1 MLFKLAAKNLKSK
14 ISNTVLVIFSISIIV
29 AMVFAMAS
37 FRPIINDYINEYEVS
52 TANGSDITIL
62 PNSGSSRITSY
73 EQTSSKYKFIPTL
86 SLYPQYGQQY
96 VNARGM
102 RQEDISNN
110 KTIEIYKGTKNIS
123 NPNEVIISQSTAKK
137 FKLKIGDT
145 ITLKSGTT
153 TRDYY
158 VVGIAKNKGY
168 FIKDNPNVILGVIQ
182 DGIAHLIGETGLIYN
197 ELYVKLNKGVSTD
210 SALAEL
216 KEKYKDFQVKRT
228 GDNQYIKEQTDTIVA
243 PMVVAGPIVI
253 GLAIISYFLLFML
266 LNRGRKTY
274 NKKLRQI
281 GATKKDTVTI
291 FFYES
296 LIMSLIAA
304 LFGIIFGIAIT
315 ALTAFGTLKSIS
327 TFKVQPIQ
335 ATLIPIAGVL
345 LSIALSFLFGAQKR
359 KNNEKKQVNKYRD
372 DYKAILIVAIISIVV
387 WIVFVSVEIA
397 IPTIRKAMAIPGILM
412 MFIALSLMTAVFIGL
427 FRKNKHLKNPIAKLA
442 TGSVGTQ
449 KRHTSLAVGLFV
461 AVLITALLFSGFGVS
476 KKIFNSYLN
485 DFRDFAFV
493 TNIRESA
500 KLEDF
505 KNKNID
511 YDKGTKAY
519 WGKGEVRN
527 GKLKFSSM
535 VLGSADIL
543 DFVDFKY
550 TDRSREEILEM
561 LNKKNAVV
569 MDSSKKELYG
579 LKVGDKVTLNIN
591 GKDRE
596 CEVVGFVSHT
606 LFAGNY
612 TIMKHENIKELF
624 GERANTFILKKPSG
638 KNMNDFVSNI
648 RNAMAEKNYYAVS
661 ALDAFK
667 WEASSTNSIFN
678 FMGFVA
684 GAVLV
689 FSLFLTI
696 GMSYMERQKFKKER
710 QIFIQV
716 GGYSKDLLKIEILE
730 NGMLAAISSIM
741 AIVGSVFGMM
751 FLVDSLRLL
760 GMLFSY
766 TFIWW
771 IPLVI
776 SITFFACYTIAPIV
790 LKYGSSYNI
799 RE

>member
-1 MLFKLAAKNLKSK
+1 MLFKLAVKNLKSK

-62 PNSGSSRITSY
+62 PNSGSSRITEY
-73 EQTSSKYKFIPTL
+73 EQSSSKYKFIPTL
-86 SLYPQYGQQY
+86 SLYPQYREKY
-96 VNARGM
+96 INARGM
-102 RQEDISNN
+102 KREDIRNN
-110 KTIEIYKGTKNIS
+110 KTIEMHKGTKDIK
-123 NPNEVIISQSTAKK
+123 NPNEVVISKRTAQT

-145 ITLKSGTT
+145 ITLKLGSI

-158 VVGIAKNKGY
+158 VIGIAKNKGY
-168 FIKDNPNVILGVIQ
+168 FIKDNPNVVLGVIE

-197 ELYVKLNKGVSTD
+197 ELYAKLAKGVSPD
-210 SALAEL
+210 SALGEL
-216 KEKYKDFQVKRT
+216 KEKYKDFQVKKT
-228 GDNQYIKEQTDTIVA
+228 GDNQYIKEQADTIVA

-253 GLAIISYFLLFML
+253 GLAIISYFLLFIL
-266 LNRGRKTY
+266 LNRGRKIY

-281 GATKKDTVTI
+281 GATKKETTII

-296 LIMSLIAA
+296 FIMSLIASLVGIA
-304 LFGIIFGIAIT
+304 LGIAIT
-315 ALTAFGTLKSIS
+315 AITAFGTLKSIS
-327 TFKVQPIQ
+327 TFKIKPLQ
-335 ATLIPIAGVL
+335 AILIPIAGVF
-345 LSIALSFLFGAQKR
+345 LSIALSFLFGIQKK
-359 KNNEKKQVNKYRD
+359 KNGERKQVNKYRD
-372 DYKAILIVAIISIVV
+372 DYKLILIFAIISIVV
-387 WIVFVSVEIA
+387 WLVFVSVEIA
-397 IPTIRKAMAIPGILM
+397 IPALRKAMAIPSMLL
-412 MFIALSLMTAVFIGL
+412 MFITLSLLTALFIGL
-427 FRKNKHLKNPIAKLA
+427 LRKNKHVSNPIVKLA
-442 TGSVGTQ
+442 TGSVGIQ
-449 KRHTSLAVGLFV
+449 KRHASLSVGLFV
-461 AVLITALLFSGFGVS
+461 AILITTLLFSGFGVS
-476 KKIFNSYLN
+476 KKIFSSYLN
-485 DFRDFAFV
+485 DFKDFAFV
-493 TNIRESA
+493 TNIRESTS
-500 KLEDF
+500 LEDF

-511 YDKGTKAY
+511 YEQGTKAY
-519 WGKGEVRN
+519 WGKGEIKSGR
-527 GKLKFSSM
+527 LKFSSM
-535 VLGSADIL
+535 ILGSADIL

-550 TDRSREEILEM
+550 IDKNREEIFEK

-591 GKDRE
+591 GKDRK
-596 CEVVGFVSHT
+596 CEIVGFVSHT

-624 GERANTFILKKPSG
+624 NERANTVILKKSN
-638 KNMNDFVSNI
+638 KKKMNEFVSNI
-648 RNAMAEKNYYAVS
+648 RSSMSEKNYYAVS
-661 ALDAFK
+661 ALEAFK
-667 WEASSTNSIFN
+667 WETSSTNSILN
-678 FMGFVA
+678 FMGVVA

-710 QIFIQV
+710 KVFIQL
-716 GGYSKDLLKIEILE
+716 GGYSKDLFKIEILE
-730 NGMLAAISSIM
+730 NGIVAAISSIM

-751 FLVDSLRLL
+751 FLIDSLRIL

-771 IPLVI
+771 IPFLI
-776 SITFFACYTIAPIV
+776 SSTFFVCYTIAPIV

>member
-1 MLFKLAAKNLKSK
+1 MLFKLAVKNLKSK

-62 PNSGSSRITSY
+62 PNSGSSRITEY
-73 EQTSSKYKFIPTL
+73 EQSSSKYKFIPTL
-86 SLYPQYGQQY
+86 SLYPQYREKY
-96 VNARGM
+96 INARGM
-102 RQEDISNN
+102 RQEDIRNN
-110 KTIEIYKGTKNIS
+110 KTIEMHKGTKDIK
-123 NPNEVIISQSTAKK
+123 NPNEVIISKRTAQI

-145 ITLKSGTT
+145 ITLKLGSI

-158 VVGIAKNKGY
+158 VIGIAKNKGY
-168 FIKDNPNVILGVIQ
+168 FIKDNPNVVLGVIE

-197 ELYVKLNKGVSTD
+197 ELYAKLAKGVSPD
-210 SALAEL
+210 SALGEL
-216 KEKYKDFQVKRT
+216 KEKYKDFQVKKT
-228 GDNQYIKEQTDTIVA
+228 GDNQYIKEQADTIVA

-253 GLAIISYFLLFML
+253 GLAIISYFLLFIL
-266 LNRGRKTY
+266 LNRGRKIY

-281 GATKKDTVTI
+281 GATKKETTII

-296 LIMSLIAA
+296 FIMSLIAS
-304 LFGIIFGIAIT
+304 LVGIVLGIAIT
-315 ALTAFGTLKSIS
+315 AITAFGTLKSIS
-327 TFKVQPIQ
+327 TFKVQPLQ
-335 ATLIPIAGVL
+335 AILIPIAGVF
-345 LSIALSFLFGAQKR
+345 LSIALSFLFGIQKK
-359 KNNEKKQVNKYRD
+359 KNGERKQVNKYRD
-372 DYKAILIVAIISIVV
+372 DYKLILIFAIISIVV
-387 WIVFVSVEIA
+387 WVVFVSVEIA
-397 IPTIRKAMAIPGILM
+397 IPALRKAMAIPSMLL
-412 MFIALSLMTAVFIGL
+412 MFIALSLLTALFIGL
-427 FRKNKHLKNPIAKLA
+427 LRKNKHVSNPIVKLA
-442 TGSVGTQ
+442 TGSVGIQ
-449 KRHTSLAVGLFV
+449 KRHASLSVGLFV
-461 AVLITALLFSGFGVS
+461 AILITTLLFSGFGVS
-476 KKIFNSYLN
+476 KKIFSSYLN
-485 DFRDFAFV
+485 DFKDFAFV
-493 TNIRESA
+493 TNIRESTS
-500 KLEDF
+500 LEDF

-511 YDKGTKAY
+511 YEQGTKAY
-519 WGKGEVRN
+519 WGKGEIKSGR
-527 GKLKFSSM
+527 LKFSSM
-535 VLGSADIL
+535 ILGSADIL

-550 TDRSREEILEM
+550 IDKNREEILEK

-591 GKDRE
+591 GKDRK
-596 CEVVGFVSHT
+596 CEIVGFVSHT

-624 GERANTFILKKPSG
+624 NERANTVILKKSN
-638 KNMNDFVSNI
+638 KKKMNEFVSNI
-648 RNAMAEKNYYAVS
+648 RSSMSEKNYYAVS
-661 ALDAFK
+661 ALEAFK
-667 WEASSTNSIFN
+667 WETSSTNSILN
-678 FMGFVA
+678 FMGVVA

-710 QIFIQV
+710 KVFIQL
-716 GGYSKDLLKIEILE
+716 GGYSKDLFKIEILE
-730 NGMLAAISSIM
+730 NGIVAAISSIM

-751 FLVDSLRLL
+751 FLIDSLRIL

-771 IPLVI
+771 IPFLI
-776 SITFFACYTIAPIV
+776 SSTFFVCYTIAPIV